1 MSIFDTSFSWRKG
14 EGSLISAMKER
25 FIAEFITKTSHGFMQ
40 FKNAEGNNQTK
51 KALL

>member
-25 FIAEFITKTSHGFMQ
+25 FIAEIITKTLCGVF
-40 FKNAEGNNQTK
+40 T
-51 KALL
+51 ALCN